1 MSLSEDQAI
10 NEKLEAENNKFLL
23 ELATVYNFVKENEIT
38 RSIRTQT
45 VNDYIQA
52 AIDEIKGP
60 TKNDR
65 ASKLQKL
72 DLIEQSLN
80 SLVKSFS

>member
-10 NEKLEAENNKFLL
+10 NEKLEAENNKLLL